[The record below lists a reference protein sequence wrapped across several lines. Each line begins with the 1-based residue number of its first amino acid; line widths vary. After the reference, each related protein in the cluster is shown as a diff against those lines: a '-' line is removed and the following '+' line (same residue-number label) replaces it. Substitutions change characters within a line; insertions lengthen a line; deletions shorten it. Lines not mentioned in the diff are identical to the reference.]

1 MKLTEDE
8 VIEALTVA
16 DNLGIITFFNSLSKD
31 NVRLLTPRVKSEQL
45 KLNYKKINETY
56 LLLQKK
62 IDDMVDFV
70 FTDDCR
76 FKFILDY
83 FGEDTH
89 DYSCGKCDK
98 CINEDGISAGSTEY
112 IKEIILRGLNE
123 LGDSTETNLIK
134 VLRGSDTIGMN
145 KKIPLYGT
153 LANYEKKDIQV
164 ILRELINS
172 NFISKDPISGRDL
185 LLTKRGFKFLEEAG
199 LAEINV
205 IEVSASY
212 ENNLELFNLLR
223 ETRARIS
230 KKFLQSGFLI
240 CTDDILRTIAA
251 EKPETREELLRIK
264 GFTQRMFN
272 KTGKDFLEII
282 NIYRK
287 EKVIEK
293 NTPKKDIPPSI
304 KETYNLLIKGYSL
317 PAIASLRKMSDA
329 VISMQIETIVEYEP
343 SVDISK
349 LFEGTLLETIMNEIR
364 KGYSDMK
371 NLRER
376 LPREAGYPYIRIAL
390 AKNKFTSPSYSLSL
404 QDEK

>member
-1 MKLTEDE
+1 
-8 VIEALTVA
+8 
-16 DNLGIITFFNSLSKD
+16 
-31 NVRLLTPRVKSEQL
+31 
-45 KLNYKKINETY
+45 
-56 LLLQKK
+56 
-62 IDDMVDFV
+62 MVDFV

-134 VLRGSDTIGMN
+134 VLRGSDTIGKN

-230 KKFLQSGFLI
+230 KKFLQSGYLI